1 MRFSGKQMVVTG
13 AASGLGLAIAR
24 AAEAEG
30 AIIIALDREAAPFA
44 GSHVCDV
51 SDEEQVK
58 TALSGLSRI
67 DAVVNSAGIA
77 LRVDVADTDMA
88 DYDRVMAVNLRGTF
102 LVSKYA
108 LPAMRAPKSDGN
120 GGAILHFSSCVTAG
134 IRNRAAYSASK
145 GAIISLTRSMALD
158 YAAEK
163 IRVNCLCPGFVETPL
178 LAKLPPERK
187 ARIAASHPLGRLGQP
202 EDIVPMALLLLSD
215 QGAWIT
221 GQAIGVDGGFNA
233 GHHEDI

>member
-30 AIIIALDREAAPFA
+30 AVITALDRDAAPFA
-44 GSHVCDV
+44 DSHGCDV

-58 TALSGLSRI
+58 AAFAHLSRI

-77 LRVDVADTDMA
+77 LRLAVAETEMA
-88 DYDRVMAVNLRGTF
+88 DYDRLMAVNLRGTF
-102 LVSKYA
+102 MVSKYA
-108 LPAMRAPKSDGN
+108 LPKMRGK

-145 GAIISLTRSMALD
+145 GAVISLTRSMALD
-158 YAAEK
+158 YAADK
-163 IRVNCLCPGFVETPL
+163 IRVNCLCPGFVDTPL
-178 LAKLPPERK
+178 LARLPPERK

>member
-1 MRFSGKQMVVTG
+1 MRFSGRQMVVTG

-30 AIIIALDREAAPFA
+30 AVITALDRNAAPFA
-44 GSHVCDV
+44 GSQSCDV

-58 TALSGLSRI
+58 AALARLSRI

-77 LRVDVADTDMA
+77 LRLAVAETEMA
-88 DYDRVMAVNLRGTF
+88 DYDRLMAVNLRGTF

-108 LPAMRAPKSDGN
+108 LPKMRAD

-145 GAIISLTRSMALD
+145 GAVISLTRSMALD
-158 YAAEK
+158 YAADK
-163 IRVNCLCPGFVETPL
+163 IRVNCLCPGFVDTPL

-187 ARIAASHPLGRLGQP
+187 AKIAASHPLGRLGQP